1 MFSLQ
6 SIVRRHFRAGFRLAS
21 AVAYGVSLFIAHY
34 VQPIA
39 AKAYN
44 DLCALQGMTF
54 GDGPSVQELG
64 FFAIALA
71 VLLLLARSNVLI
83 VINLIV
89 SLITV
94 LGASTLLSS
103 AGNTPYECFT
113 SQGTYEDNT
122 SGLFGFGFWLVVV
135 VFLSSIVLVIDLL
148 IWAIRKAIAFRTA
161 ARSSPSAS
169 PILIQRTREDNRHR
183 T

>member
-1 MFSLQ
+1 MLSLQ
-6 SIVRRHFRAGFRLAS
+6 SLVRRHFRAGFRLAS
-21 AVAYGVSLFIAHY
+21 AVAYGVSFFIAHY

-54 GDGPSVQELG
+54 GDGLPVREIEI
-64 FFAIALA
+64 FAIALA
-71 VLLLLARSNVLI
+71 VLLLLARSNILV
-83 VINLIV
+83 VVNLIG

-94 LGASTLLSS
+94 LGASTLLST

-122 SGLFGFGFWLVVV
+122 SGLYGFGFWLVAV
-135 VFLSSIVLVIDLL
+135 VFLSYIALLIDLL
-148 IWAIRKAIAFRTA
+148 IWAIRKAVAFRAESRRQTA
-161 ARSSPSAS
+161 APLTPR
-169 PILIQRTREDNRHR
+169 
-183 T
+183 